1 MSPLKGFGDVG
12 QDRPYTTPV
21 AQEIV
26 PGPIRVTAAPAPRPV
41 DPSQTKGLTPR
52 WVMNM
57 PWKRIVW
64 RTITGIAAAPAAP
77 VRLETGLGGRAVVM
91 IHVIGDNG
99 IWLGFGQG
107 ADQRVAVNNGEFVP
121 GSPVAG
127 AHMGGTWAMGLEQTV
142 YVFGIA
148 DGAPTD
154 VTIIEAGF

>member
-1 MSPLKGFGDVG
+1 MSPLKGFGDIR
-12 QDRPYTTPV
+12 QDNLYVTPD
-21 AQEIV
+21 AQGVV
-26 PGPIRVTAAPAPRPV
+26 PGPLRAQAAPARGPI
-41 DPSQTKGLTPR
+41 DPSQTQGLKPR

-64 RTITGIAAAPAAP
+64 RTVIGIAPAPAAP
-77 VRLETGLGGRAVVM
+77 VRLETGLGGRAIVM

-99 IWLGFGQG
+99 IWIGFGQG
-107 ADQRVAVNNGEFVP
+107 ADQRVAVNNGEFIP

-127 AHMGGTWAMGLEQTV
+127 AFMGGTWAMGLEQTV

-148 DGAPTD
+148 NVAATD